1 MSGNRCYINSTS
13 RTDYLEFL
21 DQLNFRFLLFFF
33 GVGRRGG
40 GGDLFG
46 SSFVYFLCTRLE
58 PPFCALSIY
67 LLLILK

>member
-21 DQLNFRFLLFFF
+21 DQLNFRFLPFFF
-33 GVGRRGG
+33 LVLEE